1 MTNTRD
7 LILEMKRVQK
17 ENDYSYNDMAKMM
30 EANGDKA
37 LSPATFSRIFAEGS
51 EDNTSFSYDYTLVPL
66 ARAILDVET
75 IEADDTEDV
84 KVLKEMLK
92 IKHARV
98 KELENENQNLHTEL
112 DKLIISHHEKM
123 DKERAAWARSI
134 DFLKEQ
140 ITYKDLRM
148 NEFSERISRL
158 LDRLEKKDDRI
169 EKLTN
174 DILVLKD
181 IKEQLETCPY
191 RTGKETRQA

>member
-17 ENDYSYNDMAKMM
+17 ENNYSYNDMKKMM
-30 EANGDKA
+30 EANGDTG

-51 EDNTSFSYDYTLVPL
+51 EDNASFSYDYTLVPL
-66 ARAILDVET
+66 ARAILDVGT
-75 IEADDTEDV
+75 IEANDTEDV

-98 KELENENQNLHTEL
+98 KELELENQKLHTEL
-112 DKLIISHHEKM
+112 DKQNIEYHEKM
-123 DKERAAWARSI
+123 DEERAAWAKSI

-140 ITYKDLRM
+140 ITYKDSRM
-148 NEFSERISRL
+148 NEFSVRINRL

-169 EKLTN
+169 ESLTN
-174 DILVLKD
+174 DILALKD

-191 RTGKETRQA
+191 RKEKE